1 MNAPESGRSAAGQA
15 LLAGAAL
22 LVGLLGLL
30 DPDLI
35 IRERGV
41 SMSKIASADEV
52 KAPRDPTTP
61 AARDPKLAV
70 EEEYQLAR
78 RQGTAQAL
86 EIFIARH
93 PEDPLAAKAR
103 ADLQLL
109 SR

>member
-1 MNAPESGRSAAGQA
+1 MNAPESGRSNADRA
-15 LLAGAAL
+15 LLAGTAL
-22 LVGLLGLL
+22 LVGLLGLF
-30 DPDLI
+30 DPDLN

-41 SMSKIASADEV
+41 SMSKIASADEA
-52 KAPRDPTTP
+52 KTLRDPTTP
-61 AARDPKLAV
+61 AARDPRLAV

-93 PEDPLAAKAR
+93 PEDPLAAKAQ
-103 ADLQLL
+103 ADLQWL